1 MTNSWT
7 DIKNTDLVLI
17 MGGNAAEAHPCG
29 FKWVTEAMQQRK
41 AKLIVVD
48 PRFTRSAAV
57 ADYYAPI
64 RVGTDIA
71 FLAGVINYLMSND
84 KVHLDYVKLN
94 TDATFLTKPDFKYD
108 NGFFSGYNAEK
119 RTYDKSTWGYQLGED
134 GYVKVDDTLQDPLC
148 VWQQMKKHYA
158 RYTPELVSQ
167 ITGTPKDQFLK
178 VCEML
183 AATSAPDKVMTICY
197 ALGWTQH
204 SVGSQNIRTMAMI
217 QLLLGNMGRPG
228 GGVNA
233 LRGHANVQGITDMCA
248 YSEVMSGYLSAPT
261 EADVD
266 RETYLKVRTGKP
278 LRPGQMAFTQNFPK
292 WHTSLMKAYYG
303 NAATKENDFAY
314 DWFPKRDGAYDIM
327 AIFERMH
334 QGKVNGFLVQ
344 GFNPLAAVPNKKKL
358 SAAMSKLKYLVVMDP
373 LETETS
379 EFWKNFGPLN
389 DVKPEEIK
397 TEVFRFPT
405 SCFAEEQGTFTNS
418 SRVITWKERA
428 VEPPGEAKPDSEI
441 MARLFVKLKG
451 LYAKDGGTL
460 PEPIMGLTW
469 PYVNANTPSATEVLR
484 EINGRALAD
493 VFPLPPAA
501 PPAAAPA
508 VAGAKPAAAPAPAVA
523 AAPAT
528 PPAPLVKAGE
538 QLPGFAM
545 LRDDGSTACGNWIY
559 SGCFTQ
565 AGNLTQRRDTT
576 DPTGLGVFPNWG
588 YAWPANRRILYNRA
602 SADKDGKPWDPSR
615 KYLAWNGT
623 SWAGGADVPDM
634 RPDAAPEQG
643 VGAFIMNP
651 EGVARLHAVGMNEGP
666 FPEHYE
672 PFETPVGVNLMCP
685 SNPKAVSNPAAR
697 VYKGDL
703 EAFGKKEEFPYAA
716 TTYRLTEHLH
726 FWTKHSKSNA
736 IVQPAPFVE
745 IGEELAKEK
754 GIKQGDRVKVRSN
767 RGEVTAACVVTK
779 RMKALDVNG
788 KKVHHVGIPIHWG
801 FKGVTQN
808 GYLANALTP
817 FVGDANSQTPEFKAF
832 LVNLEKV

>member
-1 MTNSWT
+1 
-7 DIKNTDLVLI
+7 

-29 FKWVTEAMQQRK
+29 FKWVTEAMQIRK

-57 ADYYAPI
+57 ADTYAPI

-71 FLAGVINYLMSND
+71 FLGGLINYLLSGN
-84 KVHLDYVKLN
+84 KIHLDYVKLN
-94 TDATFLTKPDFKYD
+94 TDASFLLKPDYKFD
-108 NGFFSGYNAEK
+108 NGFFSGYDEAK
-119 RTYDKSTWGYQLGED
+119 RSYSKASWGYQLGED
-134 GYVKVDDTLQDPLC
+134 GFVKVDETLQDPLC
-148 VWQQMKKHYA
+148 VFQQMKAHYS
-158 RYTPELVSQ
+158 RYTPELVSK

-178 VCEML
+178 ICEQIGAT
-183 AATSAPDKVMTICY
+183 AAADKVMTICY

-248 YSEVMSGYLSAPT
+248 YSEVLSGYQSAPT
-261 EADVD
+261 DADID
-266 RETYLKVRTGKP
+266 RETFLKARVGKP
-278 LRPGQMAFTQNFPK
+278 LRPNQMAFTQNFAK
-292 WHTSLMKAYYG
+292 WNTSLMKAYYG
-303 NAATKENDFAY
+303 NAATAENNFAY
-314 DWFPKRDGAYDIM
+314 DWLPKRDTAYDVL

-334 QGKVNGFLVQ
+334 QGKMNGFIVQ
-344 GFNPLAAVPNKKKL
+344 GFNPLAAMPNKKKL
-358 SAAMSKLKYLVVMDP
+358 SQAMAKLKYLVIIDP

-389 DVKPEEIK
+389 DVDATKIA
-397 TEVFRFPT
+397 TEVFRFPAT
-405 SCFAEEQGTFTNS
+405 CFAEETGTFTNS
-418 SRVITWKERA
+418 SRVINWKEKA
-428 VEPPGEAKPDSEI
+428 VDPPGEAKPDSEI
-441 MARLFVKLKG
+441 MARLFIKLRAM
-451 LYAKDGGTL
+451 YAKDGGAL
-460 PEPIMGLTW
+460 PEPIAALSW
-469 PYVNANTPSATEVLR
+469 PYLNANVPNPGEVLR
-484 EINGRALAD
+484 EISGKALAD
-493 VFPLPPAA
+493 VLAPVDPKNPKEPPK
-501 PPAAAPA
+501 
-508 VAGAKPAAAPAPAVA
+508 V
-523 AAPAT
+523 
-528 PPAPLVKAGE
+528 LVKAGD

-545 LRDDGSTACGNWIY
+545 LRDDGSTSCGNWIY
-559 SGCFTQ
+559 SGCWGPT
-565 AGNLTQRRDTT
+565 GNLTARRDTA
-576 DPTGLGVFPNWG
+576 DPTGLGVFPGWG
-588 YAWPANRRILYNRA
+588 FSWPANRRILYNRA

-651 EGVARLHAVGMNEGP
+651 EGVARLHAIGMNEGP

-672 PFETPVGVNLMCP
+672 PFETPIGVNLMCP
-685 SNPKAVSNPAAR
+685 GNAKAVSNPAAR

-726 FWTKHSKSNA
+726 FWTKHARSNA

-754 GIKQGDRVKVRSN
+754 GIKQGDKVKVKSN
-767 RGEVTAACVVTK
+767 RGEVVAACVVTK

-817 FVGDANSQTPEFKAF
+817 YVGDANSQTPEFKAF
-832 LVNLEKV
+832 LVNIEKA

>member
-7 DIKNTDLVLI
+7 DIRNSDFVLI

-41 AKLIVVD
+41 AKLVVVD

-71 FLAGVINYLMSND
+71 FLGGVIHHLLSTG

-94 TDATFLTKPDFKYD
+94 TDATFLVKEGYGFD
-108 NGFFSGYNAEK
+108 NGFFTGYNEEK
-119 RTYDKSTWGYQLGED
+119 RSYDKASWGYQLGED
-134 GYVKVDDTLQDPLC
+134 GYVKVDETLEDPRC
-148 VWQQMKKHYA
+148 VYQMMKAHYA

-167 ITGTPKDQFLK
+167 ITGTPKDKFLK
-178 VCEML
+178 VAEMI

-204 SVGSQNIRTMAMI
+204 SVGSQNIRAMAMI

-228 GGVNA
+228 GGINA

-248 YSEVMSGYLSAPT
+248 YTEVLSGYMSAPT

-266 RETYLKVRTGKP
+266 RETYLKLRTGKP
-278 LRPGQMAFTQNFPK
+278 LRPNQMAFTQNFPK

-303 NAATKENDFAY
+303 SAATADNQFAY
-314 DWFPKRDGAYDIM
+314 DWLPKRDGAYDILAM
-327 AIFERMH
+327 FERMH
-334 QGKVNGFLVQ
+334 QGKMNGFLCQ
-344 GFNPLAAVPNKKKL
+344 GFNPLAAVPDKHKL
-358 SAAMSKLKYLVVMDP
+358 SQGLAKLKFLVVMDP

-389 DVKPEEIK
+389 DVKPAEIK

-405 SCFAEEQGTFTNS
+405 SCFAEETGSFTNS
-418 SRVITWKERA
+418 SRVISWKEKA
-428 VEPPGEAKPDSEI
+428 VDPPGEAKPDSEI
-441 MARLFVKLKG
+441 MARLFLKLRAM
-451 LYAKDGGTL
+451 YAKDGGIL
-460 PEPIMGLTW
+460 PEPIAALHW
-469 PYVNANTPSATEVLR
+469 PYVRPEMPHPGEVLR
-484 EINGRALAD
+484 EISGKALAD
-493 VFPLPPAA
+493 VL
-501 PPAAAPA
+501 APA
-508 VAGAKPAAAPAPAVA
+508 DPKNPDAPRAV
-523 AAPAT
+523 
-528 PPAPLVKAGE
+528 LVKAGE
-538 QLPGFAM
+538 QVPGFAV

-559 SGCFTQ
+559 AGCWSQ
-565 AGNLTQRRDTT
+565 AGNLTARRDNS
-576 DPTGLGVFPNWG
+576 DPTGLGVYPNWG

-602 SADKDGKPWDPSR
+602 SADAHGKPWDPSR

-634 RPDAAPEQG
+634 RPDAAPELG

-672 PFETPVGVNLMCP
+672 PFESPVGSNLMCP
-685 SNPKAVSNPAAR
+685 TNPKAVSNPAAR
-697 VYKGDL
+697 VFKGDRENL
-703 EAFGKKEEFPYAA
+703 GQKEEFPYAA

-726 FWTKHSKSNA
+726 YWTKHSRSNA

-745 IGEELAKEK
+745 IGEDLAREK
-754 GIKQGDRVKVRSN
+754 GIKQGDRVRVRSK
-767 RGEVTAACVVTK
+767 RGEVVAACVVTK
-779 RMKALDVNG
+779 RMKGLTVNG
-788 KKVHHVGIPIHWG
+788 KVVHHVGIPIHWG

-832 LVNLEKV
+832 LVNLEKA

>member
-29 FKWVTEAMQQRK
+29 FKWVTEAMQHRK
-41 AKLIVVD
+41 AKLVVVD
-48 PRFTRSAAV
+48 PRYTRSAAV

-71 FLAGVINYLMSND
+71 FLAGVINYLLS
-84 KVHLDYVKLN
+84 KEKIHLDYVKLN
-94 TDATFLTKPDFKYD
+94 TDVSFLVKPDYKFED
-108 NGFFSGYNAEK
+108 GLFSGYDEAK
-119 RTYDKSTWGYQLGED
+119 RSYNKASWGYQLGED
-134 GYVKVDDTLQDPLC
+134 GYVKVDETLQDPNC
-148 VWQQMKKHYA
+148 VYQHMKRHFS
-158 RYTPELVSQ
+158 RYTPELVSK
-167 ITGTPKDQFLK
+167 ITGTPQDKFLK
-178 VCEML
+178 VCEL
-183 AATSAPDKVMTICY
+183 IAATSTPDKVMTICY

-248 YSEVMSGYLSAPT
+248 YSEVLSGYQSAPT

-266 RETYLKVRTGKP
+266 RATYLAARIGKP
-278 LRPGQMAFTQNFPK
+278 LRPNQMAFTQNFAK

-303 NAATKENDFAY
+303 AAATAENGFAY
-314 DWFPKRDGAYDIM
+314 DWIPKRDGAYDILS
-327 AIFERMH
+327 IFERMH
-334 QGKVNGFLVQ
+334 QGKVNGFIVQ

-358 SAAMSKLKYLVVMDP
+358 SAALAKLKYLVIVDP

-389 DVKPEEIK
+389 DADPSKIA
-397 TEVFRFPT
+397 TEVIRLPAT
-405 SCFAEEQGTFTNS
+405 CFAEETGTFTNS
-418 SRVITWKERA
+418 SRVIAWKEKA
-428 VEPPGEAKPDSEI
+428 VDPPGEAKPDSEI
-441 MARLFVKLKG
+441 MARLFMKLRAM
-451 LYAKDGGTL
+451 YAKDGGKL
-460 PEPIMGLTW
+460 PEPIAALSW
-469 PYVNANTPSATEVLR
+469 PYVNPNVPSAAEVLR
-484 EINGRALAD
+484 EISGRALAD
-493 VFPLPPAA
+493 LYAPLPPD
-501 PPAAAPA
+501 
-508 VAGAKPAAAPAPAVA
+508 AKPGTQPAL
-523 AAPAT
+523 
-528 PPAPLVKAGE
+528 LVKAGD
-538 QLPGFAM
+538 QLAGFAQ
-545 LRDDGSTACGNWIY
+545 LRDDGTTACGNWIY
-559 SGCFTQ
+559 SGCFSQ
-565 AGNLTQRRDTT
+565 AGNLTQRRDLS
-576 DPTGLGVFPNWG
+576 DPTGLGVHPNWG

-602 SADKDGKPWDPSR
+602 SADKDGKPWDPNR
-615 KYLAWNGT
+615 RYLAWNGT

-651 EGVARLHAVGMNEGP
+651 EGVARLYAVGMAEGP

-672 PFETPVGVNLMCP
+672 PFETPLGVNLMCP
-685 SNPKAVSNPAAR
+685 NNPKAVSNPAAR

-726 FWTKHSKSNA
+726 YWTKHSRSNA
-736 IVQPAPFVE
+736 ITQPAPFVE
-745 IGEELAKEK
+745 IGEELAAEK
-754 GIKQGDRVKVRSN
+754 GIKQGDKVRVRSN
-767 RGEVTAACVVTK
+767 RGEVIAACVVTK
-779 RMKALDVNG
+779 RIKALAVNG